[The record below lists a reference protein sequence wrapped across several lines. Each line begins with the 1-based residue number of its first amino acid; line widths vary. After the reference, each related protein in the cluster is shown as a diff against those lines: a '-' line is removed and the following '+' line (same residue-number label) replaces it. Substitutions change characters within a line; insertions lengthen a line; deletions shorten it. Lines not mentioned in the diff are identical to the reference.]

1 MADIVDSNIVTPH
14 ARRRTAVGVG
24 AFLVAIILG
33 GAFFYG
39 RGACAASDGA
49 LAAAI
54 EEESRAFCVSLGVA
68 PAIEA
73 YAHCAEGL
81 ANVRRRVEERLAAKA
96 AGAI

>member
-1 MADIVDSNIVTPH
+1 MADIVNSNIASRH
-14 ARRRTAVGVG
+14 ARRRAAANVGVL
-24 AFLVAIILG
+24 LVVIILG

-39 RGACAASDGA
+39 RGACAASDSTI
-49 LAAAI
+49 AAAI
-54 EEESRAFCVSLGVA
+54 DEENRAFCASLGA
-68 PAIEA
+68 AAAGEA